1 MLNAEKFKELRI
13 YQNFIKTIYKYLF
26 YTGQAMTTIELEGK
40 ATEPLLEESAE
51 KPSSM
56 WLKVTSALFYAV
68 SSFMI
73 TVVNK
78 SVLTS
83 YAFPS
88 FQMLAFGQMLTT
100 VVVLYISKHL
110 KIVSFPDF
118 DMRTFSQLS
127 PLPFIYIA
135 NMVFGLG
142 GTKELSLPMFTM
154 LRRFSILMTMIA
166 EYWILGVRQ
175 KLPVKISVGLMILGA
190 IIAATTDLG
199 FNLQGY
205 VFVLLSDFLTA
216 SNGVFTKKILGSNK
230 EMGKYGIMFY
240 CALFMLP
247 FSFII
252 MWQTGDL
259 KIAIDYPSWHD
270 PAFLVQFLMSCGMGF
285 ILSYSVVLC
294 TQHNSALTTTIMGCL
309 KNILVTY
316 LGMFIGGDYIFSV
329 NNFIGIN
336 LSVIG
341 SVLYT
346 YITFKPPS
354 KSAGSIRV

>member
-1 MLNAEKFKELRI
+1 
-13 YQNFIKTIYKYLF
+13 
-26 YTGQAMTTIELEGK
+26 MTSLEITSSDK
-40 ATEPLLEESAE
+40 EPLIEEQPD
-51 KPSSM
+51 KPSTT
-56 WLKVTSALFYAV
+56 WLKVSSALFYGV

-83 YAFPS
+83 YSFPS

-100 VVVLYISKHL
+100 VVVLYTSKHL
-110 KIVSFPDF
+110 KVVNFSDF
-118 DMRTFSQLS
+118 ESRTFYQLL
-127 PLPFIYIA
+127 PLPVIYIS

-154 LRRFSILMTMIA
+154 LRRFSILMTMFA
-166 EYWILGVRQ
+166 EFWILGVRP
-175 KLPVKISVGLMILGA
+175 KLPVKISVALMIIGA
-190 IIAATTDLG
+190 FVAATTDLG
-199 FNLQGY
+199 FNFQGY
-205 VFVLLSDFLTA
+205 LYVLLSDFLTA
-216 SNGVFTKKILGSNK
+216 SNGVFTKKILGTNK
-230 EMGKYGIMFY
+230 EIGKYGIMFY

-259 KIAIDYPSWHD
+259 KIAIDYSTWSD
-270 PAFLVQFLMSCGMGF
+270 PGFLVQFFLSCGMGF
-285 ILSYSVVLC
+285 ILNYSIILC
-294 TQHNSALTTTIMGCL
+294 TQHNSALTTTIIGCL

-316 LGMFIGGDYIFSV
+316 LGMFIGGDYIFST

-341 SVLYT
+341 SILYT
-346 YITFKPPS
+346 YVTFKPPPKIS
-354 KSAGSIRV
+354 SSSIKV

>member
-1 MLNAEKFKELRI
+1 
-13 YQNFIKTIYKYLF
+13 
-26 YTGQAMTTIELEGK
+26 MTTIELDSK
-40 ATEPLLEESAE
+40 STEPLLEEPTE
-51 KPSSM
+51 KPSSLL
-56 WLKVTSALFYAV
+56 LKVTSALFYATA
-68 SSFMI
+68 SFMI

-83 YAFPS
+83 YSFPS

-100 VVVLYISKHL
+100 VVILYISKHFRL
-110 KIVSFPDF
+110 VSFPDF
-118 DMRTFSQLS
+118 NMRTFGQLS
-127 PLPFIYIA
+127 PLPFLYIA

-175 KLPVKISVGLMILGA
+175 KLPVKISVGLMMLGA

-205 VFVLLSDFLTA
+205 VFVLLSDVLTA
-216 SNGVFTKKILGSNK
+216 SNGVFTKKILGTNK

-259 KIAIDYPSWHD
+259 RTAIHYSSWHD
-270 PAFLVQFLMSCGMGF
+270 PAFLIQFLMSCGMGF
-285 ILSYSVVLC
+285 ILNYSVVLC

-316 LGMFIGGDYIFSV
+316 LGMFIGGDYIFSI

-341 SVLYT
+341 SLLYT
-346 YITFKPPS
+346 YVTFKPPQA
-354 KSAGSIRV
+354 KSSSSIRV